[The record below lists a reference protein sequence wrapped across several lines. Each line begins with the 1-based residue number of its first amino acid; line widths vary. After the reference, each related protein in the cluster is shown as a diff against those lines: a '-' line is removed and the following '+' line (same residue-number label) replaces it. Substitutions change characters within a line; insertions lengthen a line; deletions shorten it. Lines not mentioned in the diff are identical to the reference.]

1 MAPLRVRRVEEAKGG
16 GYNVVAEWKAPEKE
30 KVLVTGLKRVTPP
43 SETGDEGKELVVHT
57 AQPPILATG
66 FEGSVAAAAPDLFHL
81 ADDADVASG
90 CCAGAPKLTREDEST
105 KVPGVFLVGPA
116 VTHGKLSF
124 CFVYKFRQRFG
135 VVADAMARGLGLDT
149 AEAVERCRE
158 MNMFLDDFECC
169 ADGCGESC

>member
-1 MAPLRVRRVEEAKGG
+1 MPFHALIRALLRVARRGRRCEGAACGAEKDGNGCAEGAPL
-16 GYNVVAEWKAPEKE
+16 
-30 KVLVTGLKRVTPP
+30 LT
-43 SETGDEGKELVVHT
+43 
-57 AQPPILATG
+57 
-66 FEGSVAAAAPDLFHL
+66 
-81 ADDADVASG
+81 DDDQ
-90 CCAGAPKLTREDEST
+90 ST
-105 KVPGVFLVGPA
+105 KTPGLFLVGPA
-116 VTHGKLSF
+116 VRHDTLSF

>member
-1 MAPLRVRRVEEAKGG
+1 MCENAIKNSKKTRVACGRTKSMYFVQ
-16 GYNVVAEWKAPEKE
+16 WKHDSSP
-30 KVLVTGLKRVTPP
+30 KV
-43 SETGDEGKELVVHT
+43 
-57 AQPPILATG
+57 
-66 FEGSVAAAAPDLFHL
+66 
-81 ADDADVASG
+81 
-90 CCAGAPKLTREDEST
+90 DEST
-105 KVPGVFLVGPA
+105 LTPGLFLVGPA
-116 VTHGKLSF
+116 VRHDTLSF